1 MANVIKYNSWDTNF
15 KAPFG
20 ALKTC
25 EKMDIK
31 VETSKDFNIYS
42 IKLIIQKEDE
52 NLNPVVVREVEL
64 QLSNDLDNKREYK
77 AEILPLEEP
86 AVYYYFF
93 EVNLNLYGEDR
104 TLFYGK
110 SYNNGMV
117 CEYEFQN
124 INKYQLTVHEDYKT
138 PDWFKEGILYH
149 VFIDRFNNG
158 NRNGKVDGVKKN
170 TFLYGNW
177 DDEPMYIKEQN
188 GDIARWDFYGGN
200 LKGIINKLGYL
211 KKLGVTVIYL
221 SPVFEAASN
230 HKYDTGNYKKIDPMF
245 GDEKIFKELIDK
257 ANEKGMSIIL
267 DGVFSH
273 VGEDSIYFNK
283 FGNYDSVGA
292 YQSEDSPYRS
302 WFNFKEGTDEYDCWW
317 GIKALPNT
325 NELEPSYMDYIIH
338 DEDSVINKWMKMGVK
353 GWRLDVVDELPTKFV
368 KELKKEARKVDDE
381 SILIGEV
388 WEDASNKISYSE
400 RRTYLLGDQ
409 LDSVLGYPFRDN
421 VVSFLNGQIA
431 SWQLNDFFMTIK
443 ENYPKES
450 FKSNL
455 NLLSSHDIVR
465 VKTALNSDKELLKL
479 AILTQM
485 SFEGVPYI
493 YYGDEAGLEGGKD
506 PENRKTYPWK
516 NEDMEI
522 MDFYR
527 HCSQFRNRNKVLTY
541 GDTYFIYTGNDDVF
555 MYVRFDKEHEG
566 VLVVVNRS
574 ENQQNISVELKADYI
589 EEITVKYSVV
599 NNGEKIEPVD
609 NKFNIDIDSKSYRVL
624 KICK

>member
-1 MANVIKYNSWDTNF
+1 MANVIKYNSWDTSF

-25 EKMDIK
+25 EKATIK
-31 VETSKDFNIYS
+31 VEASKFDIYS
-42 IKLIIQKEDE
+42 IKLIIEKEDE
-52 NLNPVVVREVEL
+52 NLNPVLVRELEL
-64 QLSNDLDNKREYK
+64 ELSEDLGDIKKYS

-93 EVNLNLYGEDR
+93 KVSLNLHGEDK

-110 SYNNGMV
+110 DNNNGMI
-117 CEYEFQN
+117 CEYDSKY
-124 INKYQLTVHEDYKT
+124 INKYQLTVYEDYKV
-138 PDWFKEGILYH
+138 PSWFKEGVLYH
-149 VFIDRFNNG
+149 VFVDRFNNG
-158 NRNGKVDGVKKN
+158 NRNGKVDGIKKN
-170 TFLYGNW
+170 SFLYGNW
-177 DDEPMYIKEQN
+177 DDDPMYIKKQN

-245 GDEKIFKELIDK
+245 GDEKTFKELIDK
-257 ANEKGMSIIL
+257 AAEKGMSIVL

-283 FGNYDSVGA
+283 YNHYDSVGA
-292 YQSEDSPYRS
+292 YQSEESPYRS
-302 WFNFKEGTDEYDCWW
+302 WFNFGENKDDYQAWW

-325 NELEPSYMDYIIH
+325 NELEPSFMDYIIY
-338 DEDSVINKWMKMGVK
+338 DEDSVVNKWMKMGVK

-368 KELKKEARKVDDE
+368 KELKKEVRKNDDE

-421 VVSFLNGQIA
+421 LVSFLNGEIA

-443 ENYPKES
+443 ENYPEEA
-450 FKSNL
+450 FRSNL

-541 GDTYFIYTGNDDVF
+541 GNTYFTYTGNDDVF
-555 MYVRFDKEHEG
+555 AYTRYDEEHEG
-566 VLVVVNRS
+566 ILVLINRS
-574 ENQQNISVELKADYI
+574 QDKQSVSLGLKADSI

-599 NNGEKIEPVD
+599 NTGEIIEPVD
-609 NKFNIDIDSKSYRVL
+609 NLFNIDIDPKSYKVF
-624 KICK
+624 KIAK

>member
-1 MANVIKYNSWDTNF
+1 MANIIRYNSWDTNF

-25 EKMDIK
+25 ETSKIK
-31 VETSKDFNIYS
+31 VESSKSLDVYS
-42 IKLIIQKEDE
+42 IKLIIEKEDE
-52 NLNPVVVREVEL
+52 NLNPVVVRELELKQTGETQELKEYSVEI
-64 QLSNDLDNKREYK
+64 
-77 AEILPLEEP
+77 APLEQP
-86 AVYYYFF
+86 ATYYYFF
-93 EVNLNLYGEDR
+93 VVELNLYGENK

-110 SYNNGMV
+110 QPNNGMI
-117 CEYEFQN
+117 CEYNYEN
-124 INKYQLTVHEDYKT
+124 LNKYQLTVYEDYKV
-138 PDWFKEGILYH
+138 PSWFKEGVLYH
-149 VFIDRFNNG
+149 VFVDRFNNG
-158 NRNGKVDGVKKN
+158 NRSGKVDNPKKN
-170 TFLYGNW
+170 SFLYGNW
-177 DDEPMYIKEQN
+177 DDDPMYIKDKN
-188 GDIARWDFYGGN
+188 GEILRWDFQGGN

-221 SPVFEAASN
+221 SPIFEAASN
-230 HKYDTGNYKKIDPMF
+230 HKYDTGNYKNIDPMF

-257 ANEKGMSIIL
+257 AAEKGMSIVL

-273 VGEDSIYFNK
+273 VGADSIYFNK
-283 FGNYDSVGA
+283 FNHYDSVGA

-302 WFNFKEGTDEYDCWW
+302 WFNFKEGPEEYQSWW

-325 NELEPSYMDYIIH
+325 NELEPSFMDYIIY
-338 DEDSVINKWMKMGVK
+338 DDDSVINKWMNMGVK
-353 GWRLDVVDELPTKFV
+353 GWRLDVADELPTKFI
-368 KELKKEARKVDDE
+368 KELKKEARKNDEE
-381 SILIGEV
+381 SIVIGEV
-388 WEDASNKISYSE
+388 WEDASNKISYGE

-421 VVSFLNGQIA
+421 LVSFLNGQIS
-431 SWQLNDFFMTIK
+431 SWQLNDFFITIK
-443 ENYPKES
+443 ENYPSEA

-516 NEDMEI
+516 NEDIEI

-527 HCSQFRNRNKVLTY
+527 HCSQFRNRNKVFTL
-541 GDTYFIYTGNDDVF
+541 GDTYFVYTGNDDVF
-555 MYVRFDKEHEG
+555 SYIRYNEDDTEL
-566 VLVVVNRS
+566 VLINRS
-574 ENQQNISVELKADYI
+574 KAKQSVKLDIKADYL
-589 EEITVKYSVV
+589 EEVTVTYSVI
-599 NNGEKIEPVD
+599 NNGEKITTVD
-609 NKFNIDIDSKSYRVL
+609 GKFNIDMDEKSYRIF
-624 KICK
+624 KIWK

>member
-1 MANVIKYNSWDTNF
+1 MANVINYNSWDLNF

-25 EKMDIK
+25 QSASLKVESDKFFDIK
-31 VETSKDFNIYS
+31 S
-42 IKLIIQKEDE
+42 IKLIIEKEDE
-52 NLNPVVVREVEL
+52 NLNPIRVRQIEFKLNKEL
-64 QLSNDLDNKREYK
+64 DDKKEYI
-77 AEILPLEEP
+77 AEIEPLEVSG
-86 AVYYYFF
+86 VYFYYF
-93 EVNLNLYGEDR
+93 EVKLNLYGEEK
-104 TLFYGK
+104 TLTYGK
-110 SYNNGMV
+110 NYNNGMV
-117 CEYEFQN
+117 CEYFPN
-124 INKYQLTVHEDYKT
+124 GINKYQLTVYEDYKT

-158 NRNGKVDGVKKN
+158 NRSGKVDNVKKN
-170 TFLYGNW
+170 SFLYGNW
-177 DDEPMYIKEQN
+177 EDDPMYIKDQN
-188 GDIARWDFYGGN
+188 GEILRWDFYGGN

-230 HKYDTGNYKKIDPMF
+230 HKYDTGNYKRIDPMF

-257 ANEKGMSIIL
+257 AEEKGISVIL

-292 YQSEDSPYRS
+292 YESEDSPYRS
-302 WFNFKEGTDEYDCWW
+302 WFNFKENKDDYQCWW

-325 NELEPSYMDYIIH
+325 NELEPSFMDYIIY
-338 DEDSVINKWMKMGVK
+338 DEDSVVNKWMKMGVK

-368 KELKKEARKVDDE
+368 KELKKEARKVNED

-400 RRTYLLGDQ
+400 RRTYLLGDE

-421 VVSFLNGQIA
+421 LISFLNGEIA

-443 ENYPKES
+443 DNYPDEA
-450 FKSNL
+450 FRANL
-455 NLLSSHDIVR
+455 NLLSTHDIVR
-465 VKTALNSDKELLKL
+465 VKTALNCDEDLLKL

-516 NEDMEI
+516 HENMEI

-527 HCSQFRNRNKVLTY
+527 NCSQFRHRNKVLTY
-541 GDTYFIYTGNDDVF
+541 GDTYFIYTENDNVF
-555 MYVRFDKEHEG
+555 AYTRYDENNENI
-566 VLVVVNRS
+566 LVVINRGQD
-574 ENQQNISVELKADYI
+574 ENIQIGLNADYI
-589 EEITVKYSVV
+589 EEIPLKYSIV
-599 NNGEKIEPVD
+599 NNGEQIKPD
-609 NKFNIDIDSKSYRVL
+609 NGKFDISIAPKSYRIF
-624 KICK
+624 KISK

>member
-25 EKMDIK
+25 EKATIN
-31 VETSKDFNIYS
+31 VEASKFDIYS

-52 NLNPVVVREVEL
+52 NLNPVLVREVEL
-64 QLSNDLDNKREYK
+64 QLSEDLGNVKKYS

-93 EVNLNLYGEDR
+93 EVRLNLHGEDK

-110 SYNNGMV
+110 DHNNGMI
-117 CEYEFQN
+117 CEYDSKY
-124 INKYQLTVHEDYKT
+124 INKYQLTVYEDYKV
-138 PDWFKEGILYH
+138 PSWFKEGVLYH
-149 VFIDRFNNG
+149 VFVDRFNNG
-158 NRNGKVDGVKKN
+158 NRNGKVDGIKKN
-170 TFLYGNW
+170 SFLYGNW
-177 DDEPMYIKEQN
+177 DDDPMYIKKQN

-211 KKLGVTVIYL
+211 KKLGVTIIYL

-245 GDEKIFKELIDK
+245 GDEKTFKELIDK
-257 ANEKGMSIIL
+257 AAEKGISIVL

-283 FGNYDSVGA
+283 YNNYDSVGA
-292 YQSEDSPYRS
+292 YQSEESPYRS
-302 WFNFKEGTDEYDCWW
+302 WFNFGEDKDDYQAWW

-325 NELEPSYMDYIIH
+325 NELEPLFMDYIIY
-338 DEDSVINKWMKMGVK
+338 DEDSVVNKWMKMGVK

-368 KELKKEARKVDDE
+368 KELKKEVRKNDDE

-421 VVSFLNGQIA
+421 LVSFLNGEIA

-443 ENYPKES
+443 ENYPEEA

-455 NLLSSHDIVR
+455 NLLSSHDIER
-465 VKTALNSDKELLKL
+465 VKTALKSDKELLKL

-541 GDTYFIYTGNDDVF
+541 GNTYFIYTGNDDVF
-555 MYVRFDKEHEG
+555 AYTRYDDEYEG
-566 VLVVVNRS
+566 ILVVLNRS
-574 ENQQNISVELKADYI
+574 ENNQSVSLALKADSI

-599 NNGEKIEPVD
+599 NNGEKIEAVD
-609 NKFNIDIDSKSYRVL
+609 NKFDIDIDSKSYKVF
-624 KICK
+624 KISK

>member
-1 MANVIKYNSWDTNF
+1 MRYNSWDRNF

-20 ALKTC
+20 ALKISQNAT
-25 EKMDIK
+25 IK
-31 VETSKDFNIYS
+31 VKVNKNFNVYS
-42 IKLIIQKEDE
+42 IKLIIEKEDE
-52 NLNPVVVREVEL
+52 NLKPVIVRELDLKQVSEY
-64 QLSNDLDNKREYK
+64 NDIREYSV
-77 AEILPLEEP
+77 EIAPLQTP

-93 EVNLNLYGEDR
+93 VVELNIYGEDR

-110 SYNNGMV
+110 THNNGMA
-117 CEYEFQN
+117 CEYTYEN
-124 INKYQLTVHEDYKT
+124 LNKYQLTVYEDYKV
-138 PDWFKEGILYH
+138 PSWFKEGILYH
-149 VFIDRFNNG
+149 VFVDRFNYG
-158 NRNGKVDGVKKN
+158 NRSGKVDNPKKN
-170 TFLYGNW
+170 SFLYGNW
-177 DDEPMYIKEQN
+177 EDDPMYIKDQN
-188 GDIARWDFYGGN
+188 GEILRWDFHGGN

-221 SPVFEAASN
+221 SPIFEAASN
-230 HKYDTGNYKKIDPMF
+230 HKYDTGNYKNIDPMF

-257 ANEKGMSIIL
+257 AAEKGMAVVL

-273 VGEDSIYFNK
+273 IGADSIYFNK
-283 FGNYDSVGA
+283 FNNYDSVGA
-292 YQSEDSPYRS
+292 YQSEDSPYRT
-302 WFNFKEGTDEYDCWW
+302 WFNFKEGPEEYQSWW

-325 NELEPSYMDYIIH
+325 NELEPSFMDYIIY
-338 DEDSVINKWMKMGVK
+338 DKDSVINKWMNMGVK
-353 GWRLDVVDELPTKFV
+353 GWRLDVADELPTKFIQ
-368 KELKKEARKVDDE
+368 ELKKEVKKNNEE
-381 SILIGEV
+381 SIVIGEV
-388 WEDASNKISYSE
+388 WEDASNKISYGE

-421 VVSFLNGQIA
+421 LVNFLNGEKT

-443 ENYPKES
+443 ENYPSEA

-465 VKTALNSDKELLKL
+465 IKTALKSDKDLLKL

-527 HCSQFRNRNKVLTY
+527 HCSQFRNRNKVFAL
-541 GDTYFIYTGNDDVF
+541 GDTYFIYTENDDVF
-555 MYVRFDKEHEG
+555 GYIRYNEDDSE
-566 VLVVVNRS
+566 LILINRS
-574 ENQQNISVELKADYI
+574 ESKQNVKINLEADCI
-589 EEITVKYSVV
+589 EEVTVTYSVI
-599 NNGEKIEPVD
+599 NNGEKIIGID
-609 NKFNIDIDSKSYRVL
+609 NKFNIDIDSKSYRIFKL
-624 KICK
+624 WK

>member
-1 MANVIKYNSWDTNF
+1 MANVIKYNSWDTSF

-25 EKMDIK
+25 EKATIK
-31 VETSKDFNIYS
+31 VEASKFDIYS
-42 IKLIIQKEDE
+42 IKLIIEKEDE
-52 NLNPVVVREVEL
+52 NLNPVLVREVEL
-64 QLSNDLDNKREYK
+64 QLNEDLGDVKKYS

-93 EVNLNLYGEDR
+93 EVSLNLHGEYK

-110 SYNNGMV
+110 DHNNGMI
-117 CEYEFQN
+117 CEYDSKY
-124 INKYQLTVHEDYKT
+124 INKYQLTVYEDYKV
-138 PDWFKEGILYH
+138 PSWFKEGVLYH
-149 VFIDRFNNG
+149 VFVDRFNNG
-158 NRNGKVDGVKKN
+158 NRNGKVDGIKKN
-170 TFLYGNW
+170 SFLYGNW
-177 DDEPMYIKEQN
+177 DDEPMYIKKQN

-245 GDEKIFKELIDK
+245 GDEKTFKELIDK
-257 ANEKGMSIIL
+257 AAEKGMSIVL

-283 FGNYDSVGA
+283 YNHYDSVGA

-302 WFNFKEGTDEYDCWW
+302 WFNFGEDKDDYQAWW

-325 NELEPSYMDYIIH
+325 NELDPSFMDYIIY
-338 DEDSVINKWMKMGVK
+338 DEDSVVNKWMKMGVK

-368 KELKKEARKVDDE
+368 KELKKEVRKNDDE

-421 VVSFLNGQIA
+421 LVSFLNGEIA

-443 ENYPKES
+443 ENYPEEA
-450 FKSNL
+450 FRSNL

-541 GDTYFIYTGNDDVF
+541 GNTYFIYTGNDDVF
-555 MYVRFDKEHEG
+555 AYTRYDDEHEG
-566 VLVVVNRS
+566 ILVLINRS
-574 ENQQNISVELKADYI
+574 ENSQSVKLGLKADSI

-599 NNGEKIEPVD
+599 NNGEVIEPVD
-609 NKFNIDIDSKSYRVL
+609 NLFNIEVEPKSYKVF
-624 KICK
+624 KIAK

>member
-25 EKMDIK
+25 EKATIN
-31 VETSKDFNIYS
+31 VEASKFNIYS

-52 NLNPVVVREVEL
+52 NLNPVLVREVEL
-64 QLSNDLDNKREYK
+64 QLSEDLGNVKKYS

-93 EVNLNLYGEDR
+93 EVRLNLHGEDK

-110 SYNNGMV
+110 DHNNGMI
-117 CEYEFQN
+117 CEYDSKY
-124 INKYQLTVHEDYKT
+124 INKYQLTVYEDYKV
-138 PDWFKEGILYH
+138 PSWFKEGVLYH
-149 VFIDRFNNG
+149 VFVDRFNNG
-158 NRNGKVDGVKKN
+158 NRNGKVDGIKKN
-170 TFLYGNW
+170 SFLYGNW
-177 DDEPMYIKEQN
+177 DDDPMYIKKQN

-211 KKLGVTVIYL
+211 KKLGVTIIYL

-245 GDEKIFKELIDK
+245 GDEKTFKELIDK
-257 ANEKGMSIIL
+257 AAEKGISIVL

-283 FGNYDSVGA
+283 YNNYDSVGA
-292 YQSEDSPYRS
+292 YQSEESPYRS
-302 WFNFKEGTDEYDCWW
+302 WFNFGEDKDDYQAWW

-325 NELEPSYMDYIIH
+325 NELEPSFMDYIIY
-338 DEDSVINKWMKMGVK
+338 DEDSVVNKWMKMGVK

-368 KELKKEARKVDDE
+368 KELKKEVRKNDDE

-421 VVSFLNGQIA
+421 LVSFLNGEIA

-443 ENYPKES
+443 ENYPEEA

-455 NLLSSHDIVR
+455 NLLSSHDIER
-465 VKTALNSDKELLKL
+465 VKTALKSDKELLKL

-541 GDTYFIYTGNDDVF
+541 GNTYFIYTGNDDVF
-555 MYVRFDKEHEG
+555 AYTRYDDEYEG
-566 VLVVVNRS
+566 ILVVLNRS
-574 ENQQNISVELKADYI
+574 ENNQSVSLALKADSI

-599 NNGEKIEPVD
+599 NNGEKIEAVD
-609 NKFNIDIDSKSYRVL
+609 NKFDIDIDSKSYKVF
-624 KICK
+624 KISK

>member
-25 EKMDIK
+25 EKATIN
-31 VETSKDFNIYS
+31 VEASKFDIYS

-52 NLNPVVVREVEL
+52 NLNPVLVREVEL
-64 QLSNDLDNKREYK
+64 QLSEDLGNVKKYS

-93 EVNLNLYGEDR
+93 EVRLNLHGEDKI
-104 TLFYGK
+104 LFYGK
-110 SYNNGMV
+110 DHNNGMI
-117 CEYEFQN
+117 CEYDSKY
-124 INKYQLTVHEDYKT
+124 INKYQLTVYEDYKV
-138 PDWFKEGILYH
+138 PSWFKEGVLYH
-149 VFIDRFNNG
+149 VFVDRFNNG
-158 NRNGKVDGVKKN
+158 NRNGKVDGIKKN
-170 TFLYGNW
+170 SFLYGNW
-177 DDEPMYIKEQN
+177 DDDPMYIKKQN

-211 KKLGVTVIYL
+211 KKLGVTIIYL

-245 GDEKIFKELIDK
+245 GDEKTFKELIDK
-257 ANEKGMSIIL
+257 AAEKGISIVL

-283 FGNYDSVGA
+283 YNNYDSVGA
-292 YQSEDSPYRS
+292 YQSEESPYRS
-302 WFNFKEGTDEYDCWW
+302 WFNFGEDKDDYQAWW

-325 NELEPSYMDYIIH
+325 NELEPSFMDYIIY
-338 DEDSVINKWMKMGVK
+338 DEDSVVNKWMKMGVK

-368 KELKKEARKVDDE
+368 KELKKEVRKNDDE

-421 VVSFLNGQIA
+421 LVSFLNGEIA

-443 ENYPKES
+443 ENYPEEA

-455 NLLSSHDIVR
+455 NLLSSHDIER
-465 VKTALNSDKELLKL
+465 VKTALKSDKELLKL

-541 GDTYFIYTGNDDVF
+541 GNTYFIYTGNDDVF
-555 MYVRFDKEHEG
+555 AYTRYDDEYEG
-566 VLVVVNRS
+566 ILVVLNRS
-574 ENQQNISVELKADYI
+574 ENNQSVSLALKADSI

-599 NNGEKIEPVD
+599 NNGEKIEAVD
-609 NKFNIDIDSKSYRVL
+609 NKFDIDIDSKSYKVF
-624 KICK
+624 KISK

>member
-25 EKMDIK
+25 EKATIN
-31 VETSKDFNIYS
+31 VEASKFDIYS

-52 NLNPVVVREVEL
+52 NLNPVLVREVEL
-64 QLSNDLDNKREYK
+64 QLSEDLGNVKKYS

-93 EVNLNLYGEDR
+93 EVRLNLHGEDK

-110 SYNNGMV
+110 DHNNGMI
-117 CEYEFQN
+117 CEYDSKY
-124 INKYQLTVHEDYKT
+124 INKYQLTVYEDYKV
-138 PDWFKEGILYH
+138 PSWFKEGVLYH
-149 VFIDRFNNG
+149 VFVDRFNNG
-158 NRNGKVDGVKKN
+158 NRNGKVDGIKKN
-170 TFLYGNW
+170 SFLYGNW
-177 DDEPMYIKEQN
+177 DDDPMYIKKQN

-211 KKLGVTVIYL
+211 KKLGVTIIYL

-245 GDEKIFKELIDK
+245 GDEKTFKELIDK
-257 ANEKGMSIIL
+257 AAEKGISIVL

-283 FGNYDSVGA
+283 YNNYDSVGA
-292 YQSEDSPYRS
+292 YQSEESPYRS
-302 WFNFKEGTDEYDCWW
+302 WFNFGEDKDDYQAWW

-325 NELEPSYMDYIIH
+325 NELEPSFMDYIIY
-338 DEDSVINKWMKMGVK
+338 DEDSVVNKWMKMGVK

-368 KELKKEARKVDDE
+368 KELKKEVRKNDDE

-421 VVSFLNGQIA
+421 LVSFLNGEIA

-443 ENYPKES
+443 ENYPEEA

-455 NLLSSHDIVR
+455 NLLSSHDIER
-465 VKTALNSDKELLKL
+465 VKTALKSDKELLKL

-541 GDTYFIYTGNDDVF
+541 GNTYFIYTGNDDVF
-555 MYVRFDKEHEG
+555 AYTRYDDEYEG
-566 VLVVVNRS
+566 ILVVLNRS
-574 ENQQNISVELKADYI
+574 ENNQSVSLALKADSI

-599 NNGEKIEPVD
+599 NNGEKIEAVD
-609 NKFNIDIDSKSYRVL
+609 NKFDIDIDSKSYKVF
-624 KICK
+624 KISK